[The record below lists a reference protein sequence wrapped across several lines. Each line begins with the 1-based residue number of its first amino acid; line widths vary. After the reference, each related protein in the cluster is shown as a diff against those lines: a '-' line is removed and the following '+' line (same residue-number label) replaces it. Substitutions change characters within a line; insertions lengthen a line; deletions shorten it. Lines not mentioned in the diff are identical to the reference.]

1 MKCSKCLEN
10 AIVFKR
16 HSGTHLCERHF
27 VEAFEET
34 VRHTIADNKMI
45 VEGDRIAVALSGG
58 KDSTALIYVLNKI
71 LSKRKDISIF
81 AITIDEGIKGYREDT
96 IKSARNISEKLDID
110 HTIVSFK
117 EEYELDLDDMVAGKR
132 EAPCSFCGVF
142 RKSLLNRTAKRL
154 GATKVATGHDLDDD
168 AQSIMMNYLKGDIER
183 LGRFAPRRL
192 QPGLIP
198 RIKPLKDIPE
208 RETALYC
215 MVHGFYAKMAEC
227 PYASLSFR
235 SNVRDML
242 NNLENNFPGTKQLTM
257 DGFNRISDL
266 LADRYPPM
274 RLSSCK
280 LCKEPCVEDLCKA
293 CQLLGRINAMQPRL
307 GL

>member
-192 QPGLIP
+192 QPGLIS